1 MASAARAYLS
11 SIRENPYKRQLM
23 NTLMLLTV
31 GALTITVGA
40 FLVDDQN
47 TLKDIDNSKTN
58 DFKYWTGVITIIVG
72 CLIVLYL
79 IYSFFNT

>member
-11 SIRENPYKRQLM
+11 SLRENPYKRQLM

-31 GALTITVGA
+31 GAITITVGA

-47 TLKDIDNSKTN
+47 TLKNIDNSKTS
-58 DFKYWTGVITIIVG
+58 DFKYWTGVITIILG

-79 IYSFFNT
+79 IYSFFSG

>member
-11 SIRENPYKRQLM
+11 SLRENPHKRQLM
-23 NTLMLLTV
+23 NTLMFLTI

-47 TLKDIDNSKTN
+47 TLKTEAPSKTN
-58 DFKYWTGVITIIVG
+58 DFKYWTGVITIILG
-72 CLIVLYL
+72 CLIILYL
-79 IYSFFNT
+79 IYSFFSA

>member
-1 MASAARAYLS
+1 MADMARRMLS
-11 SIRENPYKRQLM
+11 SMRENPYKKQLI
-23 NTLMLLTV
+23 NTLMFLTI

-40 FLVDDQN
+40 FLVQDQN

-58 DFKYWTGVITIIVG
+58 DFKYWTGVVTIIVG

-79 IYSFFNT
+79 IYSFFAT